1 LIVAA
6 QGESY
11 KIDNTVLNK
20 PPCIKQCILEAILTE
35 LEDKLNRY
43 KEPSSPTEKEKQDRA
58 ERMVRDG
65 VEAWQGFEGISL
77 RYLPKGSYKNNTN
90 VRTDSDV
97 DIAVIR
103 EGLYYYN
110 TDLLRPEDAAP
121 INAVPS
127 SSLPLLGIALRG
139 ELEKALCEK
148 FGSAC
153 DTTGNTAITVSENSG
168 RVSADVVPSFPYRL
182 YYYDSLGQITFV
194 EGTKTFRK
202 DGSQIVNYPEQQYS
216 NGVARNNATSRRYKF
231 LVRILKRLE
240 NDLVTAGKID
250 ELPSYFME
258 CLVYRVPNSYFG
270 SASATPLTDDL
281 KAVLVYIFGSTD
293 DGSAVSW
300 YEPNEIKKL
309 FESGQPWTMQDARN
323 LTLQVW
329 AHLGLGS

>member
-1 LIVAA
+1 MATE
-6 QGESY
+6 Q
-11 KIDNTVLNK
+11 LN
-20 PPCIKQCILEAILTE
+20 CGIMITYLAVHWEVVLTE

-65 VEAWQGFEGISL
+65 VEAWQGFDGVSL

-90 VRTDSDV
+90 VKADSDV

-121 INAVPS
+121 INAGPS
-127 SSLPLLGIALRG
+127 SSLPLLGTALRD
-139 ELEKALCEK
+139 ELEKALCAK
-148 FGSAC
+148 FGAAC
-153 DTTGNTAITVSENSG
+153 DTSGKTAITVSENSG

-182 YYYDSLGQITFV
+182 YYYDSLGQVTFA

-202 DGSQIVNYPEQQYS
+202 NGSQIVNYPEQQYS
-216 NGVARNNATSRRYKF
+216 NGVAKNNATGRRYKS

-240 NDLVTAGKID
+240 NDLVTAGKIN

-258 CLVYRVPNSYFG
+258 CLVYGVPNRYFG
-270 SASATPLTDDL
+270 STSFTPFTDDL
-281 KAVLVYIFGSTD
+281 RAVLAYIYGATN
-293 DGSAVSW
+293 DGTAASW

-309 FESGQPWTMQDARN
+309 FGPAQPWTIQDAHN
-323 LTLQVW
+323 LTLKIW
-329 AHLGLGS
+329 TYLGLGS

>member
-1 LIVAA
+1 M
-6 QGESY
+6 
-11 KIDNTVLNK
+11 T
-20 PPCIKQCILEAILTE
+20 T

-65 VEAWQGFEGISL
+65 VKAWAGFDDISL

-90 VRTDSDV
+90 VKADSDV

-110 TDLLRPEDAAP
+110 TDLLKPEDAVSIGTGP
-121 INAVPS
+121 PS
-127 SSLPLLGIALRG
+127 SLSLKGTALRL
-139 ELEKALCEK
+139 ELERALCDK

-153 DTTGNTAITVSENSG
+153 DTSGKTAITVSENSG

-182 YYYDSLGQITFV
+182 YYYDSRGQVTFV

-202 DGSQIVNYPEQQYS
+202 DGSQIVNYPEQQYG
-216 NGVARNNATSRRYKF
+216 NGVAKNNATSRRYKF

-240 NDLVTAGKID
+240 NDLATADKLS

-258 CLVYRVPNSYFG
+258 CLVYRVPNRHFG
-270 SASATPLTDDL
+270 STSANPLTDDL
-281 KAVLVYIFGSTD
+281 RAVLAYIFDATD
-293 DGSAVSW
+293 NGSAASW
-300 YEPNEIKKL
+300 YEPNEIKTL
-309 FESGQPWTMQDARN
+309 FGAGQPWTMQDAHN
-323 LTLQVW
+323 LILQAW

>member
-1 LIVAA
+1 M
-6 QGESY
+6 
-11 KIDNTVLNK
+11 T
-20 PPCIKQCILEAILTE
+20 T

-65 VEAWQGFEGISL
+65 VKAWSGFDGVSL

-90 VRTDSDV
+90 VKADSDV

-110 TDLLRPEDAAP
+110 TDLLKPEDVASIGTGP
-121 INAVPS
+121 PS
-127 SSLPLLGIALRG
+127 SLSLKGMALRV
-139 ELEKALCEK
+139 ELEKALCDK

-153 DTTGNTAITVSENSG
+153 DTSGNTAITVSENSG

-182 YYYDSLGQITFV
+182 YYYDSLGPVTYV

-202 DGSQIVNYPEQQYS
+202 DGSQVVNYPEQQYS
-216 NGVARNNATSRRYKF
+216 NGVTKNNATSRRYKY

-240 NDLVTAGKID
+240 NDLVTAGEIG

-258 CLVYRVPNSYFG
+258 CLVYRVPNKHFG
-270 SASATPLTDDL
+270 STSATPLTDDL
-281 KAVLVYIFGSTD
+281 KAVLAYIFGSMD
-293 DGSAVSW
+293 DGSAVDW

-309 FESGQPWTMQDARN
+309 FGAGQPWAMQNAHN
-323 LTLQVW
+323 LTLQIA
-329 AHLGLGS
+329 AHLGFGS